1 MIMFKIGT
9 VDYSNIVIAEK
20 YNVNKDKQ
28 YESWKDAS
36 GVEHRSLIRTQIKG
50 AFSMFFK
57 TIEDFTD
64 FTQNIANLSNDDMSV
79 PCIVCDNRT
88 NTEQSI
94 DAFIDFRAER
104 YKNGTNQDT
113 VGVVNINITER

>member
-1 MIMFKIGT
+1 MIMFKIGSI
-9 VDYSNIVIAEK
+9 DYSNIVIAER

-36 GVEHRSLIRTQIKG
+36 GREHRSLVRTQVKG
-50 AFSMFFK
+50 SFSMFFK

-64 FTQNIANLSNDDMSV
+64 FTQNIANTANDDMSV
-79 PCIVCDNRT
+79 PCIVCDNKT

-94 DAFIDFRAER
+94 DAFIDFKAER

-113 VGVVNINITER
+113 VGVVSISILER